1 MARPKPKAEV
11 VEFVVE
17 RLKAGHSAQ
26 AIVDD
31 LQSLGITVSRTSV
44 YRWKAAAEI
53 RPGVWR

>member
-1 MARPKPKAEV
+1 MARPKPDPVV
-11 VEFVVE
+11 VEFVVQK
-17 RLKAGHSAQ
+17 LKAGFCAQ